1 MGPAPLKAVLF
12 DFDYTLADSAVGVI
26 DCVRYAQR
34 RMGLDLS
41 GEEEI
46 RRTIGLS
53 VPDIVA
59 TLNGEAERGRSGEFG
74 RLFLERADRVMAAGT
89 VVFEAV
95 PGVLEELHA
104 RGVACAIASTKYRYR
119 IEGILD
125 REGLRHLVGAVV
137 GAEDVA
143 EHKPDPECLHLAL
156 ERLGVDAAESLY
168 VGDSLPDAE
177 AARRGGIRFVAVL
190 SGTTGAPAFA
200 PYAPLALL
208 DGVAQLPGWLR
219 EQRLAPEAVHG

>member
-1 MGPAPLKAVLF
+1 MGLTPLKAVLF
-12 DFDYTLADSAVGVI
+12 DFDYTLADSSVGVI

-41 GEEEI
+41 GEVEI

-53 VPDIVA
+53 VPNILA
-59 TLNGEAERGRSGEFG
+59 ALNGEAERGRSVEFG
-74 RLFLERADRVMAAGT
+74 RLFLERADQVMAAGT
-89 VVFEAV
+89 VVYDAV
-95 PGVLEELHA
+95 PGVLEELRS

-125 REGLRHLVGAVV
+125 REGLRHLVGAVI
-137 GAEDVA
+137 GAEDVT
-143 EHKPDPECLHLAL
+143 EHKPDPCCLYMAL
-156 ERLGVDAAESLY
+156 DRLQVDAGASLY
-168 VGDSLPDAE
+168 VGDSLSDAE
-177 AARRGGIRFVAVL
+177 AARRGAIRFVAVL

-208 DGVAQLPGWLR
+208 DGVARLPGWL
-219 EQRLAPEAVHG
+219 QAQQMSPEAVHG

>member
-1 MGPAPLKAVLF
+1 MGLTPLKAVLF
-12 DFDYTLADSAVGVI
+12 DFDYTLADSSVGVI
-26 DCVRYAQR
+26 DCVRHAQR

-41 GEEEI
+41 GEEAI

-53 VPDIVA
+53 VPNILA
-59 TLNGEAERGRSGEFG
+59 ALNGEAERGRSVEFG
-74 RLFLERADRVMAAGT
+74 RLFLERADQVMAAGT
-89 VVFEAV
+89 VVYDAV
-95 PGVLEELHA
+95 PGVLEELRS
-104 RGVACAIASTKYRYR
+104 RGLACAIASTKYRYR

-125 REGLRHLVGAVV
+125 REGLRHLVGAVI
-137 GAEDVA
+137 GAEDVT
-143 EHKPDPECLHLAL
+143 EYKPDPGCLHLAL
-156 ERLGVDAAESLY
+156 DRLQVDAAESLY

-208 DGVAQLPGWLR
+208 DGVAQLPGWLQA
-219 EQRLAPEAVHG
+219 QRLAPEAVHG

>member
-1 MGPAPLKAVLF
+1 MGPTPLKAVLF
-12 DFDYTLADSAVGVI
+12 DFDYTLADSSVGVI

-59 TLNGEAERGRSGEFG
+59 TLNGEAERGRSEEFG

-89 VVFEAV
+89 VVFDAV
-95 PGVLEELHA
+95 PGVLEELRA
-104 RGVACAIASTKYRYR
+104 RGVACAIASTKYRFR
-119 IEGILD
+119 IEEILD

-137 GAEDVA
+137 GAEDVS
-143 EHKPDPECLHLAL
+143 EHKPDPACLRLAL
-156 ERLGVDAAESLY
+156 ERLGVAAGESLY

-190 SGTTGAPAFA
+190 SGTTGAPAFDS
-200 PYAPLALL
+200 YAPLALL
-208 DGVAQLPGWLR
+208 DGVTQLPGWLR
-219 EQRLAPEAVHG
+219 EQRLAPEAVHV

>member
-12 DFDYTLADSAVGVI
+12 DFDYTLADSSVGVI
-26 DCVRYAQR
+26 DCVRHAQR

-53 VPDIVA
+53 VPDILA

-74 RLFLERADRVMAAGT
+74 RLFLERADQVMAAGT
-89 VVFEAV
+89 VVFDAV
-95 PGVLEELHA
+95 PGVQEELRS
-104 RGVACAIASTKYRYR
+104 RGLACGIASTKYRYR

-125 REGLRHLVGAVV
+125 REGLRHLVGAVI
-137 GAEDVA
+137 GAEDVS
-143 EHKPDPECLHLAL
+143 EHKPDPSCLHMAL
-156 ERLGVDAAESLY
+156 ERLGVDAGESLY
-168 VGDSLPDAE
+168 VGDSLSDAE
-177 AARRGGIRFVAVL
+177 AARRGGIRFAAVL
-190 SGTTGAPAFA
+190 SGTTWAPAFA

-208 DGVAQLPGWLR
+208 DGVAQLPGWLQAR
-219 EQRLAPEAVHG
+219 RLAPEAVHG

>member
-12 DFDYTLADSAVGVI
+12 DFDYTLADSSVGVI
-26 DCVRYAQR
+26 DCVRYAQQ

-46 RRTIGLS
+46 RRTIGHP

-59 TLNGEAERGRSGEFG
+59 TLNGEAERGRSDEFG

-89 VVFEAV
+89 VVFDAV
-95 PGVLEELHA
+95 PGVLEELRA
-104 RGVACAIASTKYRYR
+104 RGLACAIASTKYRFR
-119 IEGILD
+119 IEEILD

-137 GAEDVA
+137 GAEDVS
-143 EHKPDPECLHLAL
+143 EHKPDPACLRLAL
-156 ERLGVDAAESLY
+156 ERLGVDAGESLY

-177 AARRGGIRFVAVL
+177 AARRGGSASWPFSAVPPGLRPSTPTRL
-190 SGTTGAPAFA
+190 SPCWTGSRNCRAGSARSGWRRR
-200 PYAPLALL
+200 PLH
-208 DGVAQLPGWLR
+208 V
-219 EQRLAPEAVHG
+219 

>member
-1 MGPAPLKAVLF
+1 MGPPPLKAVLF
-12 DFDYTLADSAVGVI
+12 DFDYTLADSSVGVI
-26 DCVRYAQR
+26 DCVRHAQR

-41 GEEEI
+41 GQEEI
-46 RRTIGLS
+46 RRTIGLP
-53 VPDIVA
+53 VPDILA
-59 TLNGEAERGRSGEFG
+59 TLNGEAERPRSKEFG

-89 VVFEAV
+89 VVFDAV

-119 IEGILD
+119 IEGILH

-143 EHKPDPECLHLAL
+143 EHKPDPSCLRLAL
-156 ERLGVDAAESLY
+156 ERLGVETAESLY

-177 AARRGGIRFVAVL
+177 AARRAEIRFVAVL
-190 SGTTGAPAFA
+190 SGTTRAPAFA

-219 EQRLAPEAVHG
+219 QQRLAPEAVHA